1 MNNIGLK
8 ILLPIVFLLIQYR
21 SFGQKDTTII
31 KQNDSI
37 VSVTKSTAISITK
50 DLLKKDILEEENAYL
65 KADTSLL
72 LKQIAAYKKDSALN
86 SIKQEAHL
94 SLIGSYNK
102 SLINCEE
109 YAMKQNKKLRNSKT
123 KTTISQIFLLAVSIF
138 AISKL

>member
-1 MNNIGLK
+1 
-8 ILLPIVFLLIQYR
+8 
-21 SFGQKDTTII
+21 
-31 KQNDSI
+31 
-37 VSVTKSTAISITK
+37 
-50 DLLKKDILEEENAYL
+50 LEEENAYL

-72 LKQIAAYKKDSALN
+72 LKQISAYKKDSALN